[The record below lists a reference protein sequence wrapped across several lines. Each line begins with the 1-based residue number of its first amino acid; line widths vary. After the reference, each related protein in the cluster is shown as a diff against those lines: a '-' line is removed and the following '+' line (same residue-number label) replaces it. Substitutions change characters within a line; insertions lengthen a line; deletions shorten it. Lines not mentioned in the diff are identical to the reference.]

1 MKLTLKDKINI
12 INQKKL
18 GKTNIEIALEH
29 NVNKSTIKKLI
40 AKYRLH
46 GETIFKGKGKNIKY
60 TLEYKLEIVNR
71 VLNGESKTSI
81 ETKTGINTG
90 QIYSWCKKYE
100 QLGYNGLKTDLRGV
114 HMKTKRNVIQSTDN
128 LTKDEE
134 IKLLREKNEQLEM
147 ELDLIKKL
155 NALVQQRKEQQNK
168 KK

>member
-81 ETKTGINTG
+81 ETKTSINT
-90 QIYSWCKKYE
+90 
-100 QLGYNGLKTDLRGV
+100 
-114 HMKTKRNVIQSTDN
+114 
-128 LTKDEE
+128 
-134 IKLLREKNEQLEM
+134 
-147 ELDLIKKL
+147 
-155 NALVQQRKEQQNK
+155 
-168 KK
+168 